1 MAAYPSSIG
10 LQFTITPIN
19 GPEID
24 LSDNGDVRSVDLSAS
39 LAYRIEITHPV
50 INTTDRGTLITFY
63 DTNKTSVNTI
73 TLAGETYDVLFENP
87 YTVESLSAT
96 YFNVSTSL
104 IGNKQ

>member
-10 LQFTITPIN
+10 LQFEITPLN

-24 LSDNGDVRSVDLSAS
+24 LSDNGDVRSVDLGAS

-50 INTTDRGTLITFY
+50 IDDTDRATLIAFY
-63 DTNKTSVNTI
+63 DANKTDVNTI

-87 YTVESLSAT
+87 YSVQSLSAT
-96 YFNVSTSL
+96 YFDVSTTL